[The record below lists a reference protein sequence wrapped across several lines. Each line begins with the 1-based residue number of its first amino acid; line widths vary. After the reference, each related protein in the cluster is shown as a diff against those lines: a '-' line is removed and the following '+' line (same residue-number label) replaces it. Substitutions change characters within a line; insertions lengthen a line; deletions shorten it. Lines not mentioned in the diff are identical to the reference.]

1 MAQLSLQIANVI
13 KNEYGKFLI
22 YINEQI
28 EEVGS
33 GKIKVQDAITRIEVY
48 GAQRA
53 LLVGICYYAI
63 RMHNCNLTRD
73 LFLKSKE
80 NNAGFINPMTPYAL
94 KMRKYLSIVD
104 SFPES
109 KEQELTLW
117 SSSIQ
122 ARYNALLE
130 FIEINTPLK

>member
-48 GAQRA
+48 GGQRA
-53 LLVGICYYAI
+53 LLVGICSHCVLMYSV
-63 RMHNCNLTRD
+63 NLLD
-73 LFLKSKE
+73 DKFLKSKG
-80 NNAGFINPMTPYAL
+80 NLNGFIDPMTPYA
-94 KMRKYLSIVD
+94 
-104 SFPES
+104 S
-109 KEQELTLW
+109 KSLPKFFNKSSLEQELTLW